1 MSDSIVPLSRPPWE
15 WEQLDLQAIVDNNIS
30 EDLHTEYRAS
40 RLLAKTPESTKD
52 AYIRQ
57 DVSTIDS
64 NPANQSYTT
73 RVAHSVLST
82 SRGFAKK
89 GVLVAGAFTML
100 GLGLIGCAVT
110 SSTPAIDYALDL
122 GLSHLAQQLAILD
135 QDGIL
140 DGNEREFI
148 DGLHYIN
155 SLIPQD
161 VRHYYTD
168 EDIISLQEKLARSVL
183 SDGQVSSNEVVA
195 LGYLRGFNRWEIQ
208 RDVVNSE
215 MIDDGYLGENWDGDK
230 SETGKHLT
238 NIIELEQGTNP
249 LNDLETDPSD
259 LSERY
264 AVIAALSNVFLD
276 SQDPSILVPTDLI
289 AHDALEFYHLLRM
302 NGYDDDH
309 ISLFLYHIDQKME
322 DIGPGVPIPKPIPNS
337 VSGWIEN
344 EDNPNDDIDGIDDYI
359 LPDDDWQWEGDNEWA
374 GKNLLSDLGPV
385 QIDYENERVTVEN
398 FLNEVSNLPT
408 DENDVIFIY
417 YASHGVGTSTPGEG
431 AIAFTAGP
439 EELDSSWH
447 GFILYDIFMR
457 HYLLNKAIQNIGNY
471 SRLIIMQ
478 DGCNTGAVLKDLDKT
493 DEDQD
498 YRNGVEP
505 SPIRNTLA
513 LSPTSPDESQ
523 SGVGFGHYFLNL
535 LRQDPYQPIS
545 EVFQEANRVENASSD
560 ATVENSVMYHFDID
574 MEPDTK
580 HPWADLVNIVG
591 YFRLAE

>member
-1 MSDSIVPLSRPPWE
+1 MHNSPNITNGLENIV
-15 WEQLDLQAIVDNNIS
+15 
-30 EDLHTEYRAS
+30 
-40 RLLAKTPESTKD
+40 K
-52 AYIRQ
+52 
-57 DVSTIDS
+57 DVSTTDS
-64 NPANQSYTT
+64 NPVNQRYAA
-73 RVAHSVLST
+73 RIAHNILSA
-82 SRGFAKK
+82 SPGFVKK
-89 GVLVAGAFTML
+89 GVLVAGAVTIL
-100 GLGLIGCAVT
+100 GLGLIGYVVA
-110 SSTPAIDYALDL
+110 SSINRNEPTTLPTQTPSPTPAVEYALDL
-122 GLSHLAQQLAILD
+122 GLSDLVQQLTILD
-135 QDGIL
+135 QDGML

-148 DGLHYIN
+148 DHLHYIN

-168 EDIISLQEKLARSVL
+168 KDIISLQEKLVNSVL
-183 SDGQVSSNEVVA
+183 SDGQVSNNEVVA
-195 LGYLRGFNRWEIQ
+195 LGYLEGFNRWEIQ
-208 RDVVNSE
+208 RDVINSE
-215 MIDDGYLGENWDGDK
+215 MIDDRYLGENWDGDK
-230 SETGKHLT
+230 SKTGKQLT
-238 NIIELEQGTNP
+238 NITELEQGTNP
-249 LNDLETDPSD
+249 LNDLETDPSN

-264 AVIAALSNVFLD
+264 AVIAAFSNVFLD

-289 AHDALEFYHLLRM
+289 SHDALEFYHLLRM
-302 NGYDDDH
+302 NGYGDDH
-309 ISLFLYHIDQKME
+309 VSLFLYHIDQKME

-344 EDNPNDDIDGIDDYI
+344 KDNPNDDIDGIDDYI

-385 QIDYENERVTVEN
+385 QIDYENERVTLEN
-398 FLNEVSNLPT
+398 FLNEVSDLPT

-417 YASHGVGTSTPGEG
+417 HASHGVGTSTPGEG

-439 EELDSSWH
+439 EKLDSSWH

-493 DEDQD
+493 DKDQD

-545 EVFQEANRVENASSD
+545 KVFQEANRVENASSD
-560 ATVENSVMYHFDID
+560 ATVENSIMYHFGTDIKPD
-574 MEPDTK
+574 MK
-580 HPWADLVNIVG
+580 HPWADLVSIVG
-591 YFRLAE
+591 YF